1 MAIEVIRSIK
11 FGTDGVRG
19 IVDVDFNELVVSSVA
34 YAALRYFRRK
44 RDIGRVLVSYDTRRK
59 SEVYARVIVE
69 VCKRF
74 GIETSIVSRPTPT
87 PVVSWTVREYKYDLA
102 FQVTASHN
110 PPEYNGVKVIDH
122 NGCSISD
129 EDAEEIM
136 KILQKES
143 EDIAELVTTLQPST
157 APDVVLD
164 PRESYV
170 EYVISSVT
178 TPQKRLK
185 VLFDPLYGTT
195 IGYTDEI
202 LRRLGHDVK
211 CIHYEFDPNFG
222 GLEPCPEGSNL
233 ENLAKLVKENNL
245 DIGIAHD
252 GDGDRIGVVTREG
265 RVLTGNEILILFVYE
280 YAKTG
285 KIRSVARTVATTS
298 LVDKICRDY
307 NIKVVETPVGIKYI
321 AELLVKGEVDIGGE
335 ESGGVAFRW
344 HVPEKDGIYTAA
356 HICDIESRE
365 GIDNVLEEI
374 YRRYGVPKF
383 RRYKIKVD
391 TNPKEI
397 FSKYRDNIV
406 RALAESGL
414 CTNIITIDGV
424 KCVLQDGSWVLIRPS
439 GTEPV
444 IRVYGEEYSH
454 SNVFENVVKI
464 VENIIRR

>member
-1 MAIEVIRSIK
+1 VSVEIIRSIK

-19 IVDVDFNELVVSSVA
+19 VIDADFNELIVSSVA
-34 YAALRYFRRK
+34 YAALRYFKRK
-44 RDIGRVLVSYDTRRK
+44 RDVGRVIVSYDTRRK
-59 SEVYARVIVE
+59 SETYARVIVE

-110 PPEYNGVKVIDH
+110 PPEYNGVKIIDH

-143 EDIAELVTTLQPST
+143 EEISRFVTTLQPST

-164 PRESYV
+164 PRESYI
-170 EYVISSVT
+170 EYVISSVPA
-178 TPQKRLK
+178 PQRKLRI
-185 VLFDPLYGTT
+185 LFDPLYGTT

-202 LRRLGHDVK
+202 LRRLGYEVK

-222 GLEPCPEGSNL
+222 GLEPCPEGVNL
-233 ENLAKLVKENNL
+233 ENLAKLVVESGL
-245 DIGIAHD
+245 DLGISHD
-252 GDGDRIGVVTREG
+252 GDGDRIGVVTG
-265 RVLTGNEILILFVYE
+265 RGRILTGNEVLLLFVYE
-280 YAKTG
+280 YARSG
-285 KIRSVARTVATTS
+285 RIRTVARTVATTS
-298 LVDKICRDY
+298 LVDKICREF
-307 NIKVVETPVGIKYI
+307 NIKVIETPVGIKYI
-321 AELLVKGEVDIGGE
+321 AELLVKGEADIGGE

-365 GIDNVLEEI
+365 GIDNLLDEI
-374 YRRYGVPKF
+374 YRRYGMPRF
-383 RRYKIKVD
+383 RKHKIKVEG
-391 TNPKEI
+391 NPKEV
-397 FSKYRDNIV
+397 FSKYRDDIV
-406 RALAESGL
+406 RALAESGM
-414 CTNIITIDGV
+414 CSSIVTIDGV
-424 KCVLQDGSWVLIRPS
+424 KCVLQDGSWVLVRPS

-444 IRVYGEEYSH
+444 IRIYGEEYAN
-454 SNVFENVVKI
+454 SNVFESVVKI
-464 VENIIRR
+464 IENVIRR